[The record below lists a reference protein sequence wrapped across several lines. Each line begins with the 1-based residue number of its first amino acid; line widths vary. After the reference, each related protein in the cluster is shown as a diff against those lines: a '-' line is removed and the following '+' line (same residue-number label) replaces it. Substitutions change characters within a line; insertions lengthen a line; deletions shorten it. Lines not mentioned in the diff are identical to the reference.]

1 MARPVSALELT
12 PEEKLHLQRVA
23 HSKTGSQRDGLRAR
37 IVLRRAEGAREA
49 DVAGALGVS
58 LTTVSTWSRRFELQG
73 LEGLKDRPG
82 RGDRKSTRLN
92 SSHVSISYAV
102 FCLKK

>member
-58 LTTVSTWSRRFELQG
+58 LTTVSTWSRRFALQRSEERRVG
-73 LEGLKDRPG
+73 KECRYRGSRGQEKKDEESQA
-82 RGDRKSTRLN
+82 RG
-92 SSHVSISYAV
+92 
-102 FCLKK
+102 